1 MSEIDYIGAD
11 ELVFNNNNGIYS
23 GGYSVNS
30 IMMKGGMS
38 PIITINQS
46 GGGESNNVSD
56 LFKDLVVPSWTIN
69 YNMKGGEYKE
79 YDKNEKYND
88 DSDSDIDD
96 DLHDKLL
103 GLVKEHEN
111 KLTQNKQ
118 NKLNKQKITRKQV
131 KNSKNG
137 TKRNREKK

>member
-1 MSEIDYIGAD
+1 MSDIDYIGSD

-38 PIITINQS
+38 PIITINQL

-79 YDKNEKYND
+79 YDKNEKYNN

-96 DLHDKLL
+96 DLHDKLI

-111 KLTQNKQ
+111 KLNQNKE
-118 NKLNKQKITRKQV
+118 NKENKQKITRKYV
-131 KNSKNG
+131 KNNKNG